1 MYPLFVG
8 VSQVTI
14 YLRHAQSLKDRRS
27 VVSSIIQKLRKEGF
41 SVTDCGDGN
50 DPKRGRVGFSYAGHD
65 YEHVK
70 KQLDDA
76 KTLFFGDYYVVSDD
90 QDIFDYT
97 TMKEDDAALP
107 EHLQDE

>member
-14 YLRHAQSLKDRRS
+14 YLRHAQSLKDRRA
-27 VVSSIIQKLRKEGF
+27 VVVGIIQKLRKEGF
-41 SVTDCGDGN
+41 SVTDCSDGE
-50 DPKRGRVGFSYAGHD
+50 DAKRGRIGFSYAGHD

-76 KTLFFGDYYVVSDD
+76 KNNFFGDFYVTNDN

-97 TMKEDDAALP
+97 EMKEESPSLP
-107 EHLQDE
+107 EHLEDD